1 MRLAGNL
8 KDLGLGE
15 ILQIISF
22 SRKSGVLW
30 LNGKQ
35 SSGNI
40 ILQDGKVIRA
50 ISTAI
55 AKPFVELL
63 VDNGSLH
70 QDLLDK
76 ARATQESE
84 GYTRSLCDILIQ
96 DEEMD
101 EALMES
107 LAKKLMEKIV
117 ESFFFWKSGN
127 FVFELVDFEETPELL
142 KDDFLQ
148 YTLTYGMNSQF
159 LAMEGTRLQDESP
172 NALTPETIGL
182 PIDTTA
188 EQEKADEIEP
198 ILEEPILGAPEE
210 QFMDSDSV
218 VDEAIAEMPDV
229 AAKLSPDKKREL
241 NEFDLMTQ
249 EIISEFEGD
258 DMFQLAGPAG
268 TEAGVVIE
276 ESKGL
281 RLLREMLDELNK
293 PLTMSEIQLLIL
305 RFCSEVLNRA
315 VIFVQKKGNI
325 VGLGQYGIEL
335 DGAVADVVVRKM
347 SIPASEPSILQE
359 AAINKDKIIS
369 EVGSGKWND
378 YIVNQLGGKTPKDV
392 FVCPVLVG
400 DKVALLLYG
409 DNVTDD
415 EPIGDTS
422 SLEIFLAQTSIVLE
436 RIFLERSQ
444 KN

>member
-8 KDLGLGE
+8 KDLGLAE

-40 ILQDGKVIRA
+40 VLKDGKVIRA

-55 AKPFVELL
+55 AKPFVDLL

-70 QDLLDK
+70 QETLDRAK
-76 ARATQESE
+76 ATQASE
-84 GYTRSLCDILIQ
+84 GYKRSLCDILIQ

-117 ESFFFWKSGN
+117 EAFFFWKSGN
-127 FVFELVDFEETPELL
+127 FVFELSDFEETPELL

-159 LAMEGTRLQDESP
+159 LAMEGTRLQDENP
-172 NALTPETIGL
+172 HALTPETIGL

-188 EQEKADEIEP
+188 QQDLADSIEP
-198 ILEEPILGAPEE
+198 ILEKPSEGAPEE
-210 QFMDSDSV
+210 QFLDSEKV
-218 VDEAIAEMPDV
+218 VDAIHDV
-229 AAKLSPDKKREL
+229 EDGLTPQKKREVS
-241 NEFDLMTQ
+241 EFDLMTQ
-249 EIISEFEGD
+249 EIVKEFESD
-258 DMFQLAGPAG
+258 EMFQLAGPAG
-268 TEAGVVIE
+268 VEAGAVIE

-335 DGAVADVVVRKM
+335 DGAVADKVVRKM
-347 SIPASEPSILQE
+347 AIPASEKSILQE
-359 AAINKDKIIS
+359 AAIHKDKIVS
-369 EVGSGKWND
+369 TLTTGQWDK
-378 YIVNQLGGKTPKDV
+378 YIADQLGGKAPKDS

-400 DKVALLLYG
+400 GKVALLLYG
-409 DNVTDD
+409 DNLTDD
-415 EPIGDTS
+415 EVIGDTS

>member
-8 KDLGLGE
+8 KDLGLAE

-40 ILQDGKVIRA
+40 VLQDGKVIRA

-55 AKPFVELL
+55 AKPFVDLL

-70 QDLLDK
+70 QETLDRAK
-76 ARATQESE
+76 ATQVSE
-84 GYTRSLCDILIQ
+84 GFKRSLGDILIT
-96 DEEMD
+96 DEQMD

-117 ESFFFWKSGN
+117 EAFFFWKSGN
-127 FVFELVDFEETPELL
+127 FVFELSDFEETPELL
-142 KDDFLQ
+142 KDDYLQ

-188 EQEKADEIEP
+188 EQDLADSIEP
-198 ILEEPILGAPEE
+198 ILEDTSQGVPEE
-210 QFMDSDSV
+210 QFLDSGNV
-218 VDEAIAEMPDV
+218 AEGEGESLDV
-229 AAKLSPDKKREL
+229 EGSLTPQKQREV

-249 EIISEFEGD
+249 EIVSEFEGD
-258 DMFQLAGPAG
+258 EMFQLAGPAG
-268 TEAGVVIE
+268 LEAGAVID

-281 RLLREMLDELNK
+281 RLLREMLDELSK

-305 RFCSEVLNRA
+305 RFSSEVLNRA

-325 VGLGQYGIEL
+325 VGLGQFGIEL
-335 DGAVADVVVRKM
+335 EDLDADKVVRKM
-347 SIPASEPSILQE
+347 SIPAKEKSILQD
-359 AAINKDKIIS
+359 AAMHKDKIVS
-369 EVGSGKWND
+369 KLTSSKWD
-378 YIVNQLGGKTPKDV
+378 AYIGDQLGGQVPKDS

-400 DKVALLLYG
+400 GKVALLLYG
-409 DNVTDD
+409 DNLTEGEAV
-415 EPIGDTS
+415 GDTS

>member
-8 KDLGLGE
+8 KDLGLAE

-40 ILQDGKVIRA
+40 VLQDGKVIRA

-55 AKPFVELL
+55 AKPFVDLL

-70 QDLLDK
+70 QETLDRAK
-76 ARATQESE
+76 ATQVSE
-84 GYTRSLCDILIQ
+84 GFKRSLGDILIT
-96 DEEMD
+96 DEQMD

-117 ESFFFWKSGN
+117 EAFFFWKSGN
-127 FVFELVDFEETPELL
+127 FVFELSDFEETPELL
-142 KDDFLQ
+142 KDDYLQ

-188 EQEKADEIEP
+188 EQDLADSIEP
-198 ILEEPILGAPEE
+198 ILEDTSQGVPEE
-210 QFMDSDSV
+210 QFLDSGNV
-218 VDEAIAEMPDV
+218 AEGEGESLDV
-229 AAKLSPDKKREL
+229 EGSLTPQKQREV

-249 EIISEFEGD
+249 EIVSEFEGD
-258 DMFQLAGPAG
+258 EMFQLAGPAG
-268 TEAGVVIE
+268 LEAGAVID

-281 RLLREMLDELNK
+281 RLLREMLDELSK

-305 RFCSEVLNRA
+305 RFSSEVLNRA

-325 VGLGQYGIEL
+325 VGLGQFGIEL
-335 DGAVADVVVRKM
+335 ENLDADKVVRKM
-347 SIPASEPSILQE
+347 SIPAKEKSILQD
-359 AAINKDKIIS
+359 AAMHKDKIVSKLTSSKWDAYIS
-369 EVGSGKWND
+369 D
-378 YIVNQLGGKTPKDV
+378 QLGGKVPEDS

-400 DKVALLLYG
+400 GKVALLLYG
-409 DNVTDD
+409 DNLTEGEAV
-415 EPIGDTS
+415 GDTS